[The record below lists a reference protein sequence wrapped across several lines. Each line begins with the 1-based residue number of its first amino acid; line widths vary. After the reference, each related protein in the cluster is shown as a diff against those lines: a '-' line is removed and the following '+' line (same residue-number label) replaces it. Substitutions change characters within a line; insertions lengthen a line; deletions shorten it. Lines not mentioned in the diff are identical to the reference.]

1 MILSL
6 GITPKR
12 FAPLGSSNDAD
23 AQAFITAAG
32 ITDGTQQSAVNQLV
46 LDLKSAN
53 IWTKMKAIY
62 PIVGGSA
69 STHKWNLKD
78 PRDLDAAYRL
88 AFGTGMTHSSN
99 GFVSNGTS
107 GFANT
112 YLTPNS
118 HLTNNN
124 THLSVYSRTNLNI
137 AAASFDIGTSNNV
150 SAYYDLSLRLG
161 DTLYSDSYNNSTNR
175 FTNANTDSRG
185 LFTTTRTTSTVLK
198 IFKNNTQLGSTLT
211 AASTNFSLLTQPIYI
226 CALNKNGSVDFYTT
240 RQYAFASIGD
250 GLSDAEVTSLNT
262 AVTTFQT
269 TLGRNV

>member
-1 MILSL
+1 
-6 GITPKR
+6 
-12 FAPLGSSNDAD
+12 
-23 AQAFITAAG
+23 
-32 ITDGTQQSAVNQLV
+32 
-46 LDLKSAN
+46 
-53 IWTKMKAIY
+53 MKAIY

>member
-1 MILSL
+1 MRLSL
-6 GITPKR
+6 GITPKSY
-12 FAPLGSSNDAD
+12 FSLAAATDPD

-32 ITDGTQQSAVNQLV
+32 ITDATQQSAVNQLV

-62 PIVGGSA
+62 PIVGGTA

-107 GFANT
+107 GYANT
-112 YLTPNS
+112 YLTPNT

-137 AAASFDIGTSNNV
+137 AVASFDIGTSNNNT
-150 SAYYDLSLRLG
+150 AFYDLSLRLG

-175 FTNANTDSRG
+175 FTTANTDSRG
-185 LFTTTRTTSTVLK
+185 LFTTTRTSSTVLK

-211 AASTNFSLLTQPIYI
+211 AASTNFSLLTQPVYI
-226 CALNKNGSVDFYTT
+226 CAINKAGTPDFYTT

-250 GLSDAEVTSLNT
+250 GLSDVEVTSLNT
-262 AVTTFQT
+262 AVQNYNT
-269 TLGRNV
+269 TLGRQV